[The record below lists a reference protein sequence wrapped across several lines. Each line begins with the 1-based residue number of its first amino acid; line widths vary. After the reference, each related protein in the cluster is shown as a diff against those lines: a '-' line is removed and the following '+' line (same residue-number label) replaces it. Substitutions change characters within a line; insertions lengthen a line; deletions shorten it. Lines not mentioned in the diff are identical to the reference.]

1 MSPFLSVS
9 STFTGNAAAGLG
21 PPGSVTNPYTSV
33 ADAYSAGE
41 ANGILYFQN
50 ANVNSGNP
58 FPLRYASYDSRG
70 WVEVLYS
77 KDSAITT
84 PWDHWLNTT
93 PTRPHLQNYNLS
105 NGGPNYSGGDS
116 SVIVLHSSFNFVD
129 VAFTSKSSVTGN
141 GLTATGQNQGGVLPL
156 IASESLAGT
165 GASSARAG
173 LTAYFGQG
181 GQAISFGGS
190 SGNDYTAHWN
200 KSGSNNVS
208 GNFEVHL
215 SYRSGSKTLTEWHIC
230 DGNSTQGATYAPN
243 IGYRDTTN
251 TYAGANVGSWTDNQ
265 DAKSNTYLIDAG
277 NVLSVWV
284 SDAT

>member
-9 STFTGNAAAGLG
+9 STFTGQNAAGAEAG
-21 PPGSVTNPYTSV
+21 SISNPYTSV
-33 ADAYSAGE
+33 AAAYSDGQV
-41 ANGILYFQN
+41 NGILYFQN
-50 ANVNSGNP
+50 DNVNSGNA

-77 KDSAITT
+77 KDSAIST

-105 NGGPNYSGGDS
+105 NGGLNYSGGDS

-129 VAFTSKSSVTGN
+129 VAFTSKSSVTGD
-141 GLTATGQNQGGVLPL
+141 GLTATGQNQGGVYPL
-156 IASESLAGT
+156 VASESIAGS
-165 GASSARAG
+165 GASSARTA

-181 GQAISFGGS
+181 GQAITFGGS
-190 SGNDYTAHWN
+190 SNQDYTAHWN
-200 KSGSNNVS
+200 KAGSNSVS
-208 GNFEVHL
+208 GNFETHL
-215 SYRSGSKTLTEWHIC
+215 SFRDGSKTLTEWQIC
-230 DGNSTQGATYAPN
+230 DGNNTQGATYAPN

-251 TYAGANVGSWTDNQ
+251 TYSGANVGSWTSNSDN
-265 DAKSNTYLIDAG
+265 KGSTYVIDAS
-277 NVLSVWV
+277 NVLSIWV